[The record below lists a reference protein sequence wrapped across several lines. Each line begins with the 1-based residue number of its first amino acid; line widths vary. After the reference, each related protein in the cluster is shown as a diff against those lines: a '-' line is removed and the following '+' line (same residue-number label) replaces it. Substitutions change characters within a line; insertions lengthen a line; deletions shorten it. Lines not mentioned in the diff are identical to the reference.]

1 MRDGGRRDNSY
12 RQAFSNRGLVA
23 ITFAEFTNTINEWA
37 MYIATIVYA
46 YERGG
51 ATVAGFASLAILFP
65 VCIAAPLAGVAAE
78 RYPAARLLV
87 ATHVV
92 EASALA
98 AAAAT
103 AMMDAPIAVTVACCA
118 LAQGGITFTRPVI
131 AFVTPG
137 VVRTARELTVAN
149 VWSSMAE
156 NASMLLGPLLAT
168 GMLAVS
174 GPPATL
180 TVCAVLAFLGAML
193 MVPIARR
200 EPRRARRELRRLR
213 RTQLTHDVGEP
224 SLGVFATVRHSVREV
239 RRLPSAFGVL
249 GAIGATYMLVG
260 ALDLVFVVYASEV
273 LGMSESGPGL
283 LSSAVGAG
291 AVISSLAATRLV
303 RRPRLAP
310 LIVGGI
316 ATIALAVATLAT
328 AGGVPAALALLA
340 VVGFCKALIV
350 LASRMLLQRSAPPGS
365 LAAMFAMVELLVGL
379 SMFAGSIGAQAV
391 IAASGA
397 PAALYALGGLLVAL
411 LALTWR
417 SLRKADDAATVPVVA
432 ISLLRRLPLFQ
443 PLPPLAL
450 EAVARAAQERTVTAG
465 GTIITEG
472 EAGHHFFAVADG
484 TFDVT
489 KSGRRV
495 DTLER
500 GAGFGEV
507 ALLAD
512 VARTATVT
520 ARTAGVLLTIERG
533 PFLDAVTGCDSS
545 FDVAWT
551 AIRRWEAAPPP
562 TDVSDD

>member
-12 RQAFSNRGLVA
+12 RQALSNRGLVA
-23 ITFAEFTNTINEWA
+23 ITFAELTNTINEWA

-46 YERGG
+46 FERGG
-51 ATVAGFASLAILFP
+51 ATIAGFASLAILFP
-65 VCIAAPLAGVAAE
+65 VCVAAPLAGIAAD
-78 RYPAARLLV
+78 RHPPARLLV

-103 AMMDAPIAVTVACCA
+103 AATGAPIAVTITCCA
-118 LAQGGITFTRPVI
+118 IAQGGITFTRPVI
-131 AFVTPG
+131 AVVTPG

-149 VWSSMAE
+149 VWASMAE
-156 NASMLLGPLLAT
+156 NASMMLGPLLAT
-168 GMLAVS
+168 MMLAVS
-174 GPPATL
+174 GPPAAL
-180 TVCAVLAFLGAML
+180 TVCAVLAFLGAAL
-193 MVPIARR
+193 IVPIARR
-200 EPRRARRELRRLR
+200 EPRRVRRELRRLR
-213 RTQLTHDVGEP
+213 RIEPTNAGEP
-224 SLGVFATVRHSVREV
+224 SLGIAATVRSSVREV

-249 GAIGATYMLVG
+249 GAICAAYVLVG
-260 ALDLVFVVYASEV
+260 ALDLAFVVYASEV
-273 LGMSESGPGL
+273 LDMSESGPGL
-283 LSSAVGAG
+283 LSSALGAG

-310 LIVGGI
+310 LILSGVAI
-316 ATIALAVATLAT
+316 IALAVSILAT

-350 LASRMLLQRSAPPGS
+350 LASRMLLQRSAPPGA
-365 LAAMFAMVELLVGL
+365 LAAMFAMVEMLVGL
-379 SMFAGSIGAQAV
+379 SMFAGSIGSQAV

-397 PAALYALGGLLVAL
+397 PAAFYALGGLLVAS
-411 LALTWR
+411 LAVTWH
-417 SLRKADDAATVPVVA
+417 SLRKADDAANVPVVA

-450 EAVARAAQERTVTAG
+450 EAVARAAQERAVAAG

-472 EAGHHFFAVADG
+472 EAGLHFFAVADG

-495 DTLER
+495 DTLQR

-520 ARTAGVLLTIERG
+520 ARTAGVLLSIERG

-551 AIRRWEAAPPP
+551 AIRRWESAPPP